1 MMWPLIKQDVRFQAR
16 HGFYIVYVFVSMFYI
31 LILRWMPLDVR
42 KDAAPV
48 IVLMDPATVGFFI
61 VGAGVLL
68 ERSQGVLDPLF
79 VTPIRLRHYIWSK
92 ALTLA
97 FLGFVSGEAVMA
109 GCFGIS
115 GMTWLGSVGLYA
127 IAVIMSLFGLAL
139 AVRART
145 VNIFF
150 IQASFIMIV
159 LLLPLLTYF
168 HLVSSSFVSV
178 LPTAAALCLL
188 SSCSESLSLLEGAA
202 IGVNLGL
209 WLVMAYQLAYRACE
223 RYLMQVGEGR

>member
-1 MMWPLIKQDVRFQAR
+1 MMWQLIKQDVRFQAR
-16 HGFYIVYVFVSMFYI
+16 HGFYIVYVFVSLFYI
-31 LILRWMPLDVR
+31 LILRCMPLDVR
-42 KDAAPV
+42 KYAAPV
-48 IVLMDPATVGFFI
+48 IVLMDPAAVGFFI
-61 VGAGVLL
+61 IGAGVLL

-109 GCFGIS
+109 GSFGIS
-115 GMTWLGSVGLYA
+115 GMTWLGSIGLYA

-150 IQASFIMIV
+150 IQASFVMIV

-168 HLVSSSFVSV
+168 HLASIPFASV

-188 SSCSESLSLLEGAA
+188 SIRLESLSWMEGAA
-202 IGVNLGL
+202 IGINLGL
-209 WLVMAYQLAYRACE
+209 WLAMAYQLAYRACE
-223 RYLMQVGEGR
+223 WYLMQVGEGR

>member
-1 MMWPLIKQDVRFQAR
+1 MMWQLIKQDVRFQVR
-16 HGFYIVYVFVSMFYI
+16 HGFYIVYVFVSLFYI
-31 LILRWMPLDVR
+31 WILRWMPLDVR
-42 KDAAPV
+42 KYAAPV
-48 IVLMDPATVGFFI
+48 IVLMDPAAVGFFI

-79 VTPIRLRHYIWSK
+79 VTPIRLQHYIWSK

-97 FLGFVSGEAVMA
+97 FLGFVSGEAVTV
-109 GCFGIS
+109 GSFGIS

-145 VNIFF
+145 VNVFF
-150 IQASFIMIV
+150 IQASFVMTV

-178 LPTAAALCLL
+178 LPTSAALCLL
-188 SSCSESLSLLEGAA
+188 SSRLESLSWMEAA
-202 IGVNLGL
+202 ALVANLGL

-223 RYLMQVGEGR
+223 RYLIQVGEGR